1 MHGVLSA
8 SNDFGKFDYV
18 LANPPFNVDE
28 VSLWAVEKKTH
39 AFQRTLLALVA
50 VPHR

>member
-28 VSLWAVEKKTH
+28 VSLWAVEKDPR
-39 AFQRTLLALVA
+39 FNERFL
-50 VPHR
+50 R